1 MAEPGEGPDNLMLRY
16 LRAIDARLERVE
28 RKLLEHDHEFAALRA
43 SFASLKGDFARE
55 GDLASQFG
63 HRISLEQ
70 RVERIERRL
79 DLLDDGGI

>member
-1 MAEPGEGPDNLMLRY
+1 MLRY

-28 RKLLEHDHEFAALRA
+28 RKQLEHDHEFAALRA
-43 SFASLKGDFARE
+43 SLASLNGDVARVG

-70 RVERIERRL
+70 RVEPIERRL
-79 DLLDDGGI
+79 ELVDDDRGT